1 VSNKNAP
8 TKRQRDERA
17 RRIAMGI
24 AVIQR
29 PLKHIAGKHGDYSY
43 EYKQARIAANKG
55 NGHIVKTMARGLS

>member
-1 VSNKNAP
+1 MTNKQAP

-29 PLKHIAGKHGDYSY
+29 PLKHIQSAYGEFDRRSKT
-43 EYKQARIAANKG
+43 ARIAANKG
-55 NGHIVKTMARGLS
+55 AGQLVKTIARDLS

>member
-1 VSNKNAP
+1 MTNKQAP

-29 PLKHIAGKHGDYSY
+29 PLKLIEKNSLRGDYP
-43 EYKQARIAANKG
+43 QARHAADRGDGALVKQIARR
-55 NGHIVKTMARGLS
+55 VS

>member
-1 VSNKNAP
+1 MTNKQAP

-29 PLKHIAGKHGDYSY
+29 PLKHIAGQHGAESY
-43 EYKQARIAANKG
+43 EAKQARIAANKG
-55 NGHIVKTMARGLS
+55 NGQLVKTMARELS